1 MRKQRA
7 RRREAGFTML
17 EVLVSIMLASIA
29 MLGVVALFRVQT
41 AASSFSRR
49 NTEAAVLATDQL
61 ERLRT
66 VALTGTT
73 VTGSQASLSETG
85 RVVTGGVFTRSWT
98 VAPATGYYDITV
110 TVAWVD
116 NGNKSVVV
124 RGRRNP

>member
-1 MRKQRA
+1 MKT
-7 RRREAGFTML
+7 RRRKEAGFTML
-17 EVLVSIMLASIA
+17 EVLIAIMLSSIA

-66 VALTGTT
+66 VALTGSAI
-73 VTGSQASLSETG
+73 TGSQTNLTETG
-85 RVVTGGVFTRSWT
+85 KVVTGGVFTRSWT
-98 VAPATGYYDITV
+98 VAPATDYYDITV

-124 RGRRNP
+124 RGRRNQ